1 MNNYVHKDQ
10 TLITGSKVEEI
21 QGTTSQS
28 SAQTSIAHKDTKK
41 HLEDLQKRFQ
51 AVVRRK
57 EEDAYKKRKIQEE
70 QRSKKRKINDL
81 RDVDE
86 TNLDREND
94 LKTRKIKNHKWS
106 FTTATTEFTPLP
118 QGIAH
123 YIGMN
128 SQLKGVDHGRL
139 NPKGT
144 LEKQLDQAIKEG
156 NLGLATK
163 LSDEI
168 AEQDHKKTVKEAIER
183 KEFAEAKQ
191 REEKARAN
199 RKKPKLKWGFETKQ
213 RWETKSN
220 M

>member
-1 MNNYVHKDQ
+1 MNNFVQKKDQ
-10 TLITGSKVEEI
+10 SLTISSKSEEI
-21 QGTTSQS
+21 QEITSQQNS
-28 SAQTSIAHKDTKK
+28 TLNPITRKDARE

-57 EEDAYKKRKIQEE
+57 KEGASRKRNIQEE
-70 QRSKKRKINDL
+70 QTSKKLEEK
-81 RDVDE
+81 
-86 TNLDREND
+86 NLDREND
-94 LKTRKIKNHKWS
+94 LKTKNIKKHKWS
-106 FTTATTEFTPLP
+106 FASATTEFTPLP
-118 QGIAH
+118 QSIAH

-128 SQLKGVDHGRL
+128 SQLKDVDHGRL
-139 NPKGT
+139 NPKGI
-144 LEKQLDQAIKEG
+144 LEKQLDQAIREG
-156 NLGLATK
+156 NLNLATK

-168 AEQDHKKTVKEAIER
+168 AEQDYKKTVKEAIER